1 MSKYFNLKIFKN
13 VIFCLVVSI
22 LIIFMSISFANNLGI
37 SKYKFYDVLTGSM
50 SPTIKPGDFIVVK
63 EIDSNKVENGD
74 IITFKSNNSK
84 NLTTH
89 RVVDVINDNGNISF
103 QTKGDANDVLDPMLI
118 DSNLLVGKVIFNIP
132 CIGRI
137 MNLVFKFKGV
147 LIAFIIV
154 YLCFEVFTKQLKQL
168 KINKFKC

>member
-1 MSKYFNLKIFKN
+1 MNKCFNLKVLKN
-13 VIFCLVVSI
+13 IIFCIVVSI
-22 LIIFMSISFANNLGI
+22 LIIFMSISFANNLGV
-37 SKYKFYDVLTGSM
+37 SKYKLYDVLTGSM

-63 EIDSNKVENGD
+63 EIDANKVENGD

-89 RVVDVINDNGNISF
+89 RVVDVINDDGNISF

-132 CIGRI
+132 YIGRI
-137 MNLVFKFKGV
+137 MSLVFKFKG
-147 LIAFIIV
+147 IIITFIIV
-154 YLCFEVFTKQLKQL
+154 YLCFEVFRKQLKQ
-168 KINKFKC
+168 

>member
-1 MSKYFNLKIFKN
+1 MNKCFNLKVLKN
-13 VIFCLVVSI
+13 TIFCIVVSI
-22 LIIFMSISFANNLGI
+22 LIIFMSISFANNLGV
-37 SKYKFYDVLTGSM
+37 SKYKLYDVLTGSM

-63 EIDSNKVENGD
+63 EIDANKVENGD

-132 CIGRI
+132 YIGRI
-137 MNLVFKFKGV
+137 MSLVFKFKG
-147 LIAFIIV
+147 IIITFIIV
-154 YLCFEVFTKQLKQL
+154 YLCFEVFRKQLKQ
-168 KINKFKC
+168 

>member
-1 MSKYFNLKIFKN
+1 MNKCFNLKVLKN
-13 VIFCLVVSI
+13 TIFCIVVSI
-22 LIIFMSISFANNLGI
+22 LIIFMSNSFANNLGV
-37 SKYKFYDVLTGSM
+37 SKYKLYDVLTGSM

-63 EIDSNKVENGD
+63 EIDANKVENGD

-89 RVVDVINDNGNISF
+89 RVVDVINDDGNISF

-132 CIGRI
+132 YIGRI
-137 MNLVFKFKGV
+137 MSLVFKFKG
-147 LIAFIIV
+147 IIITFIIV
-154 YLCFEVFTKQLKQL
+154 YLCFEVFRKQLKQ
-168 KINKFKC
+168 

>member
-22 LIIFMSISFANNLGI
+22 LIIFMSISFANNLGV
-37 SKYKFYDVLTGSM
+37 SKYKLYDVLTGSM

-63 EIDSNKVENGD
+63 EIDANKVENGD

-89 RVVDVINDNGNISF
+89 RVVDVINDDGNISF

-132 CIGRI
+132 YIGRI
-137 MNLVFKFKGV
+137 MSLVFKFKG
-147 LIAFIIV
+147 IIITFIIV
-154 YLCFEVFTKQLKQL
+154 YLCFEVFRKQLKQ
-168 KINKFKC
+168 

>member
-50 SPTIKPGDFIVVK
+50 SPTIKTGDFIVVK
-63 EIDSNKVENGD
+63 EIDANKVENGD

-89 RVVDVINDNGNISF
+89 RVVDVINDDGNISF

-132 CIGRI
+132 YIGRI
-137 MNLVFKFKGV
+137 MSLVFKFKG
-147 LIAFIIV
+147 IIITFIIV
-154 YLCFEVFTKQLKQL
+154 YLCFEVFRKQLKQ
-168 KINKFKC
+168 

>member
-50 SPTIKPGDFIVVK
+50 SPTIKTGDFIVVK
-63 EIDSNKVENGD
+63 EIDANKVENGD

-84 NLTTH
+84 NLTT
-89 RVVDVINDNGNISF
+89 
-103 QTKGDANDVLDPMLI
+103 
-118 DSNLLVGKVIFNIP
+118 
-132 CIGRI
+132 
-137 MNLVFKFKGV
+137 
-147 LIAFIIV
+147 
-154 YLCFEVFTKQLKQL
+154 
-168 KINKFKC
+168 

>member
-1 MSKYFNLKIFKN
+1 MNKCFNLKVLKN
-13 VIFCLVVSI
+13 TIFCIVVSI
-22 LIIFMSISFANNLGI
+22 LIIFMSISFANNLGV
-37 SKYKFYDVLTGSM
+37 SKYKLYDVLTGSM

-63 EIDSNKVENGD
+63 EIDANKVENGD

-89 RVVDVINDNGNISF
+89 RVVDVINDDGNISF

-132 CIGRI
+132 YIGRI
-137 MNLVFKFKGV
+137 MSLVFKFKG
-147 LIAFIIV
+147 IIITFIIV
-154 YLCFEVFTKQLKQL
+154 YLCFEVFRKQLKQ
-168 KINKFKC
+168 

>member
-1 MSKYFNLKIFKN
+1 MNKCFNLKVLKN
-13 VIFCLVVSI
+13 TIFCIVVSI
-22 LIIFMSISFANNLGI
+22 LIIFMSISFANNLGV
-37 SKYKFYDVLTGSM
+37 SKYKLYDVLTGSM

-63 EIDSNKVENGD
+63 EIDANKVENGD

-89 RVVDVINDNGNISF
+89 RVVDVINDDGNISF

-132 CIGRI
+132 YIGRI
-137 MNLVFKFKGV
+137 MSLVFKFKG
-147 LIAFIIV
+147 IIINFIIV
-154 YLCFEVFTKQLKQL
+154 YLCFEVFRKQLKQ
-168 KINKFKC
+168 

>member
-1 MSKYFNLKIFKN
+1 MNKCFNLKVLKN
-13 VIFCLVVSI
+13 TIFCIVVSL
-22 LIIFMSISFANNLGI
+22 LIIFMSISFANNLGV
-37 SKYKFYDVLTGSM
+37 SKYKLYDVLTGSM

-63 EIDSNKVENGD
+63 EIDANKVENGD

-89 RVVDVINDNGNISF
+89 RVVDVINDDGNISF

-132 CIGRI
+132 YIGRI
-137 MNLVFKFKGV
+137 MSLVFKFKG
-147 LIAFIIV
+147 IIITFIIV
-154 YLCFEVFTKQLKQL
+154 YLCFEVFRKQLKQ
-168 KINKFKC
+168 

>member
-1 MSKYFNLKIFKN
+1 MDKCFNLKVLKN
-13 VIFCLVVSI
+13 TIFCIVVSI
-22 LIIFMSISFANNLGI
+22 LIIFMSISFANNLGV
-37 SKYKFYDVLTGSM
+37 SKYKLYDVLTGSM

-63 EIDSNKVENGD
+63 EIDANKVENGD

-89 RVVDVINDNGNISF
+89 RVVDVINDDGNISF

-132 CIGRI
+132 YIGRI
-137 MNLVFKFKGV
+137 MSLVFKFKG
-147 LIAFIIV
+147 IIITFIIV
-154 YLCFEVFTKQLKQL
+154 YLCFEVFRKQLKQ
-168 KINKFKC
+168 